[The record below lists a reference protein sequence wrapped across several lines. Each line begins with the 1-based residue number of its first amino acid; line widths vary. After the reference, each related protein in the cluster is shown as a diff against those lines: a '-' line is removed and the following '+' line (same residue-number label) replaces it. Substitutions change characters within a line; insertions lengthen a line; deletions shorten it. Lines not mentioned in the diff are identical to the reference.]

1 MNLKNYSRIGFGTS
15 RLHHFHS
22 SDERIRLLSKAHEVG
37 VRYFDT
43 APLYGHGLA
52 EREIGKFLKILNC
65 RSEIIIATKF
75 GLMPNKIVERFPK
88 LLMPFIASRKL
99 IEKIGPRFSKYFRP
113 KKDFSEKNLIQ
124 QVEVSLSRINSDY
137 IDVMYLHEP
146 ELMDLNQLEGLK
158 TATESLLRQ
167 GLVRQFGVSS
177 DWLTAKWLH
186 ENTPEIALVLQIKA
200 PSIESISSLKW
211 INKNATV
218 TYGHFQ
224 SIPMVPKDEYWLHRV
239 AERAVHWNPLG
250 TILFSTKN
258 TDHLR
263 SFVSAIDVADEN
275 MKSKNG

>member
-1 MNLKNYSRIGFGTS
+1 MILKNYSRIGFGTS

-22 SDERIRLLSKAHEVG
+22 SSERIRLLSKAHEVG

-52 EREIGKFLKILNC
+52 EREIGKFLKLLNC
-65 RSEIIIATKF
+65 RSEITIATKF

-99 IEKIGPRFSKYFRP
+99 IEKIGPRYSKFFRP
-113 KKDFSEKNLIQ
+113 QKDFSVKKLIQ

-137 IDVMYLHEP
+137 IDIMYLHEP
-146 ELMDLNQLEGLK
+146 ESMDLNQLEGLK

-186 ENTPEIALVLQIKA
+186 ENTPEIASVLQIKA
-200 PSIESISSLKW
+200 PSIESISSLQW

-224 SIPMVPKDEYWLHRV
+224 SIRMEPKDEYWLHRV